1 MSSNSFGKLF
11 VITSFG
17 ESHGKCVGV
26 VVDGC
31 PAGLRLTE
39 ADIQA
44 ELDKRRPGIGD
55 VTTGRIEEDRV
66 EILSGVFNEH
76 TSGAPICMLIWNR
89 NLDSSFYEQIRYKP
103 RPGHADYPAYIK
115 YGGFNDYRGGGR
127 FSGRITASLVMAGA
141 IAKKL
146 LKQFDVEVVAH
157 AIEIGEVKLN
167 RKVTITEIRK
177 NVYRNNVR
185 CADLKLAPLMEEQI
199 LKAKEAKDS
208 VGGIVECLALN
219 LPVGLGEP
227 FFDSL
232 DADIAKILFD
242 IPAVKGVEFGIG
254 FQAAHLKGSEN
265 NDQYIISKGKISLKT
280 NNSGGILGGLSTGMP
295 LIVKAAFKPTPSIGK
310 PQKTVNLQTMKEST
324 LEIEGRYDP
333 CIVPRAVP
341 VVESATAIVLVDHML
356 RSRLI
361 PPVLKKSR

>member
-1 MSSNSFGKLF
+1 MSGNSFGKLF
-11 VITSFG
+11 VVTSFG

-31 PAGLRLTE
+31 PAGLHLTE
-39 ADIQA
+39 ADVQA
-44 ELDKRRPGIGD
+44 ELDKRRPGFSN
-55 VTTGRIEEDRV
+55 VTTNRVEEDKV
-66 EILSGVFNEH
+66 EILSGVFNEY

-89 NLDSSFYEQIRYKP
+89 NVDSSFYEQIRYNP
-103 RPGHADYPAYIK
+103 RPGHADYPAYVK

-141 IAKKL
+141 VAKKL
-146 LKQFDVEVVAH
+146 LRQFGVEVVAH
-157 AIEIGEVKLN
+157 AIEIGEVKLD
-167 RKVTITEIRK
+167 RKVSITEIRK

-199 LKAKEAKDS
+199 LKAREEGDS
-208 VGGIVECLALN
+208 IGGIVECLALN
-219 LPVGLGEP
+219 LPIGLGEP

-242 IPAVKGVEFGIG
+242 IPAVKGVEFGVG
-254 FQAAHLKGSEN
+254 FRAAHLKGSEN
-265 NDQYIISKGKISLKT
+265 NDQYIISNGKISFKT
-280 NNSGGILGGLSTGMP
+280 NYSGGVLGGLSTGMP

-310 PQKTVNLQTMKEST
+310 PQKTVDLQRMKECT
-324 LEIEGRYDP
+324 LEIVGRHDP

-341 VVESATAIVLVDHML
+341 VVESTVAIVLVDHML

-361 PPVLKKSR
+361 PLVLK